1 MCQSGTKI
9 ILTALQMFVNC
20 VNAPELLLLLEN
32 IVFWISHLVL
42 LVNNKDGIP
51 HGAEEN
57 ETEGEGDADLVVV
70 SIMEGGHRIRSLPDV
85 IRFCR
90 GLDNAGKTTILKRF
104 NGESIDTISPTL
116 GFNIKTLEHRG
127 YTLNMWDVGGQ
138 KSLRSYWRNYFEC
151 TDGLVWVVDSAD
163 RMRLETCREELNVL
177 LAEERL
183 AGATLLV
190 LANKQDLPGAL
201 SAQDIKEVK
210 NTYIGVL
217 VSVSYV

>member
-1 MCQSGTKI
+1 MIVIVKPEEFHGTVK
-9 ILTALQMFVNC
+9 NKC
-20 VNAPELLLLLEN
+20 SCKNRK
-32 IVFWISHLVL
+32 S
-42 LVNNKDGIP
+42 KDGIP
-51 HGAEEN
+51 FGSKEDAA
-57 ETEGEGDADLVVV
+57 EGEGDANPAFVCPNIVLLIPVHN
-70 SIMEGGHRIRSLPDV
+70 INPDNSN
-85 IRFCR
+85 R

-163 RMRLETCREELNVL
+163 RMRLESCREELLVL
-177 LAEERL
+177 LKEERL

-201 SAQDIKEVK
+201 SAQEIKDVSIF
-210 NTYIGVL
+210 NT
-217 VSVSYV
+217 